1 MVKTLRLDGQD
12 YDVSL
17 LSAQGQETLVAYRH
31 ATQQLQQAHN
41 MKALLTKARN
51 AYIADIK
58 HEIIKGKSGVDFSA
72 LFED

>member
-17 LSAQGQETLVAYRH
+17 LSAQGQETLGAYRH
-31 ATQQLQQAHN
+31 ATQQLQQAQN

-51 AYIADIK
+51 AYISDIK
-58 HEIIKGKSGVDFSA
+58 HEIIKGKSGVDFAA
-72 LFED
+72 LFDD